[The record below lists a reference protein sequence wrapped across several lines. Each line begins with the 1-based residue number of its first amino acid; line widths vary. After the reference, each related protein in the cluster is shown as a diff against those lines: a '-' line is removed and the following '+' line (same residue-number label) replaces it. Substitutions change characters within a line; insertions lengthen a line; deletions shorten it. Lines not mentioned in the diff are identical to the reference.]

1 VLLAASE
8 IKIQYTRNGNN
19 KTMVHAMKTVAEFQF
34 YLTKRQCHI
43 TNNNAVYLSCIMK
56 NLTDTNPIANP
67 TILTL
72 QQIKIVYARASIA
85 MVAQIMHL
93 PANL

>member
-1 VLLAASE
+1 
-8 IKIQYTRNGNN
+8 
-19 KTMVHAMKTVAEFQF
+19 
-34 YLTKRQCHI
+34 
-43 TNNNAVYLSCIMK
+43 MK

-72 QQIKIVYARASIA
+72 QQIKIVYARASTA